1 MIKGH
6 PLKGCLFYFP
16 NKKLQRFIF
25 GNMKKS
31 EGELAHSCM
40 AGYCP
45 GSRYLANGKK
55 IRGGTRSQLRRPL
68 FPLGLPLVG
77 HAEKHVIKRGICG
90 NFEGACEVVQ
100 LANTHFPGLVSE
112 FVGRVGGGE
121 GVSGGGSLKRFVK
134 VLRFW
139 DFALSIKMALSERS
153 EFDIF
158 MLVLSKIPEP

>member
-1 MIKGH
+1 MTKGH

-16 NKKLQRFIF
+16 NF
-25 GNMKKS
+25 
-31 EGELAHSCM
+31 

-100 LANTHFPGLVSE
+100 LTNTHFQG
-112 FVGRVGGGE
+112 
-121 GVSGGGSLKRFVK
+121 
-134 VLRFW
+134 W
-139 DFALSIKMALSERS
+139 
-153 EFDIF
+153 
-158 MLVLSKIPEP
+158 

>member
-1 MIKGH
+1 MG
-6 PLKGCLFYFP
+6 
-16 NKKLQRFIF
+16 
-25 GNMKKS
+25 KKS

-45 GSRYLANGKK
+45 ESRYLANGKT

-100 LANTHFPGLVSE
+100 LANTYFQGLVSE
-112 FVGRVGGGE
+112 FVEYVGGGE
-121 GVSGGGSLKRFVK
+121 GVSGRGK
-134 VLRFW
+134 
-139 DFALSIKMALSERS
+139 
-153 EFDIF
+153 
-158 MLVLSKIPEP
+158 PEEVREST